1 MLFYVR
7 DRRNVIT
14 KKTVDVVQKEIMATN
29 ALGPKGYNNLNHG
42 SKEANQNDFLGK
54 KFKDSFSAAAHKD
67 SEKSNSLLNGKM
79 QMEYGKQVNGIA
91 ASGCSALKKDHS
103 MENSLKVPAKA
114 DLPNGSSI
122 SNTTGGDGL
131 LHSASSFRQ
140 SNGSLSLGKSLGVDG
155 ISHDIAVRHENSD
168 HQDSSTK
175 DEKLQYSGKGNGNQ
189 NSGKSLDCLLLKKDH
204 PTETMLEVSPTVGL
218 PIAASISKECVNI
231 LSHGNSLGTDNRSH
245 SKPAV
250 NIVMQHES
258 NDHQNSTANGESDSK
273 VVKTTYSVNP
283 NCSGKGPI
291 TSNKSSEN
299 GVLERSSAETPDMV
313 KNNSWKV
320 INSTS
325 LRMEIVDLL
334 LLLLCLLV
342 YKHSIFLTRLCRMNY
357 SKVSIS

>member
-7 DRRNVIT
+7 DQRNAVT
-14 KKTVDVVQKEIMATN
+14 KKTVDVLQKESRATN
-29 ALGPKGYNNLNHG
+29 ALGSNGYNNLNHG

-54 KFKDSFSAAAHKD
+54 KLKDSSSAAAHKD
-67 SEKSNSLLNGKM
+67 SEKSNSSRSGKM
-79 QMEYGKQVNGIA
+79 QMEYGKQVNGVA
-91 ASGCSALKKDHS
+91 ASGCSTLKKDHS

-122 SNTTGGDGL
+122 SNLTGGDGL
-131 LHSASSFRQ
+131 LQLASSFRQ

-155 ISHDIAVRHENSD
+155 ISHGVAVQHENSE

-175 DEKLQYSGKGNGNQ
+175 DEELQTNCNENRNQ
-189 NSGKSLDCLLLKKDH
+189 NSGKSLDCPLLKKNH
-204 PTETMLEVSPTVGL
+204 PTETTLEVPPRVGL
-218 PIAASISKECVNI
+218 PVSASFSKECVSI
-231 LSHGNSLGTDNRSH
+231 LGHGNSLDTDSRSQ
-245 SKPAV
+245 SNPTV

-258 NDHQNSTANGESDSK
+258 NDNQNSTANGESDSK

-299 GVLERSSAETPDMV
+299 GLLERSSAETPDIV
-313 KNNSWKV
+313 KNNSGKV

-334 LLLLCLLV
+334 LLLLCPLV
-342 YKHSIFLTRLCRMNY
+342 YKHSILLGF
-357 SKVSIS
+357 VV